1 MIKYKKY
8 NPILNKYLII
18 LLLLIT
24 NMQTTSAFSLYFL
37 CIFVF
42 GLIAALIVVTN
53 HTIKLNFLISTI
65 ALILILGILTKLHAD
80 RYVNYIGLNE
90 ILYKKYILVIFWSL
104 MSLLSI
110 NIFIHTPNDIIKNS
124 LSIIILIMSFFV
136 ILQLFS
142 YYILNITI
150 DFSLITGGI
159 ESRSY
164 FGNYRPSGFLPEPAV
179 YCGHMSGLLSLYL
192 FYNKKIDKYFILGV
206 LSIFITQ
213 STVGVILVSL
223 IISIYLLSF
232 KINKNKLFLI
242 LAFLMIILLFIA
254 PEIINRI
261 NLFLQGTDTSNNLKV
276 DAVINFLKDDNIFIF
291 GYGLISKDHIEL
303 PTYYEAIK
311 DLTIFGSALSI
322 FGIFFGII
330 IIILLLYI
338 LTVSHVELLYKI
350 ILFIPLLKLCSPSYA
365 FFYIYISL
373 FFIILLDKRNKFTR
387 LSKTL

>member
-42 GLIAALIVVTN
+42 GLIAISIVLTN
-53 HTIKLNFLISTI
+53 HTIKLSFLISTI

-110 NIFIHTPNDIIKNS
+110 NIFIHTPNDIIKSS
-124 LSIIILIMSFFV
+124 LSTVICIMSLFV
-136 ILQLFS
+136 ILQFFS
-142 YYILNITI
+142 YYVLNITI
-150 DFSLITGGI
+150 DFSIITGGI

-206 LSIFITQ
+206 FSIFLTQ

-232 KINKNKLFLI
+232 KKNKNKLLLI

-261 NLFLQGTDTSNNLKV
+261 NLFVQGTDTSNNLKIN
-276 DAVINFLKDDNIFIF
+276 AVLNFLKDDNIFIL
-291 GYGLISKDHIEL
+291 GYGLVSKDHLEL

-311 DLTIFGSALSI
+311 DLTIFGSIFSI
-322 FGIFFGII
+322 FGVFFGMII
-330 IIILLLYI
+330 ITSLLYVFI
-338 LTVSHVELLYKI
+338 ISKIELLYKL

-365 FFYIYISL
+365 FFHIYILL
-373 FFIILLDKRNKFTR
+373 FFIILLEKKHKFTR
-387 LSKTL
+387 L